1 MTISD
6 SQKVDLLWKKIG
18 FGKVKTDTNDLKKAP
33 NEVFVSKP
41 IIDPLAIWSESASI
55 PNVIPTANTTIV
67 KLYTGFQTTEDD
79 TATARRTWTTSIQN
93 WIPPIFGST
102 YQLKVYS
109 APTGSSNP
117 VSAGVQL
124 FETGSGNNDEWY
136 FDYQSGVLNFIGSNL
151 PSSVTSGKNIFLTG
165 AAYTGNLGLTGVGLS
180 GSLITNTTISDSN
193 ISNTDISDGTL
204 TNVTINSLSQPLEV
218 KDGGTGTNA
227 FVEKGVMSGANT
239 SAIAFT
245 TGSQG
250 QILQYD
256 ADGDPVADDIDGG
269 NF

>member
-18 FGKVKTDTNDLKKAP
+18 FGRVKTDTNDLKKAP

-41 IIDPLAIWSESASI
+41 IIDPLAIWSDASSI
-55 PNVIPTANTTIV
+55 PNVIPTSNTSIVKVYTTI
-67 KLYTGFQTTEDD
+67 QTTEDL
-79 TATARRTWTTSIQN
+79 TSTTRRTWTTSIVN
-93 WIPPIFGST
+93 WIPPVFGST

-109 APTGSSNP
+109 ALSSAANP
-117 VSAGVQL
+117 VSSGTQL

-151 PSSVTSGKNIFLTG
+151 PTSVTSGKGIFLSG
-165 AAYTGNLGLTGVGLS
+165 AVYTGQLGLSGVGLS
-180 GSLITNTTISDSN
+180 DAVISNASLTDSN
-193 ISNTDISDGTL
+193 ISNTNITDGTL
-204 TNVTINSLSQPLEV
+204 NNVTINSLSNPLEV
-218 KDGGTGTNA
+218 KDGGTGIREL
-227 FVEKGVMSGANT
+227 VEKGVMSGANT
-239 SAIAFT
+239 TTVAFT

-256 ADGDPVADDIDGG
+256 VNGAPIADDIDGG
-269 NF
+269 NY